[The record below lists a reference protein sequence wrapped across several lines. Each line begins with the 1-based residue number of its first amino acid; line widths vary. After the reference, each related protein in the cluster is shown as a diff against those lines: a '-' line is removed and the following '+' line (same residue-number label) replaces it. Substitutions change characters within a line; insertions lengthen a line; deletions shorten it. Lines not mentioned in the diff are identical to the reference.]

1 MSLGRIETTL
11 PAPAAGARSQR
22 GTRPCFLC
30 PLNRHLDL
38 LSQQYLLMLPPQCV
52 LEIPASSR
60 HCHLSSQ
67 TQEKLGQARLPA
79 EILQMASGQMR
90 NPIAASSKVQ
100 HQAWPALPALSP
112 AFLFRPACTAL
123 PSSSHCRVSA
133 RAALPRSSICF
144 PQSAFFLSLPHSLC
158 ESHRARAVL
167 LCPRSPAPSLAQS
180 PGPQPPEDKAFPPVA
195 SPARRD
201 SLFTSGFCAQ
211 CFCSL
216 VSDSSRG

>member
-1 MSLGRIETTL
+1 MSWKYPPLPVTATLAAKRKRNWGRPDSRPRSCRWPPGRCETQSQL
-11 PAPAAGARSQR
+11 PPRCSIRPGRPS
-22 GTRPCFLC
+22 RPCHRF
-30 PLNRHLDL
+30 PLPHL
-38 LSQQYLLMLPPQCV
+38 
-52 LEIPASSR
+52 
-60 HCHLSSQ
+60 
-67 TQEKLGQARLPA
+67 
-79 EILQMASGQMR
+79 
-90 NPIAASSKVQ
+90 
-100 HQAWPALPALSP
+100 
-112 AFLFRPACTAL
+112 AFTAL

-133 RAALPRSSICF
+133 RAALPRSSVCF

>member
-1 MSLGRIETTL
+1 MSWKYPPLPVIATLAAKRKRNWGRPDSRPRSCRWPPGRCETQSQL
-11 PAPAAGARSQR
+11 PPRCSIRPGRPS
-22 GTRPCFLC
+22 RPCH
-30 PLNRHLDL
+30 P
-38 LSQQYLLMLPPQCV
+38 
-52 LEIPASSR
+52 
-60 HCHLSSQ
+60 LSS
-67 TQEKLGQARLPA
+67 
-79 EILQMASGQMR
+79 
-90 NPIAASSKVQ
+90 
-100 HQAWPALPALSP
+100 
-112 AFLFRPACTAL
+112 
-123 PSSSHCRVSA
+123 SSSCLHGPA
-133 RAALPRSSICF
+133 KLLPLQGLRTSRPPSFFRSSVCF